1 MFQHFFSDYLVKL
14 QETNQQWWQ
23 DLELSRAAVNTP
35 LNKAMQEVNFE
46 DSAKLFEQAA
56 NQPAAILKVQAEWW
70 QQQLQIWQN
79 VALAGNT
86 ECLVNAEKGD
96 KRFSNEAWRQEIVF
110 NFIKQSY
117 LLFSKS
123 YMDTIDAIE
132 GLDEKTRERITFFS
146 RQAINALSP
155 SNFIATNPELLKLT
169 LEQNGQN
176 LLAGLEQLKEDMESS
191 ADILKV
197 RMTNNNAFRVG
208 EDVANTKGDVVFK
221 NELFE
226 LIQYK
231 PLTKKVNGTPLLI
244 VPPFINKYYI
254 LDLREKNSMVKW
266 LLEQG
271 HSVFMM
277 SWRNPGEDQAQVE
290 FGDYVTEGVAKAVS
304 AIEDITGQD
313 QINAA
318 GYCIGGTVLASTVAY
333 YAAKRMKKRI
343 KSASFFTTL
352 LDFSQPGEVGAYIN
366 DTIIGAIEAQ
376 NSAKGYM
383 DGRSLSVTFSLL
395 RENSLYWNYYVD
407 NYLKGHSPV
416 DFDLLYWN
424 SDSTNVSA
432 ATHNFLLRQ
441 LYLEN
446 KLVQDKGVKV
456 GGVWIDLNKIKIPSY
471 FISTKE
477 DHIALWQGT
486 YRGALQVGGNKTF
499 VLGESGH
506 IAGIVNHPDKK
517 KYGFW
522 TSDTLDETA
531 DEWIANAEHQ
541 EGSWWHHWHNWLLGF
556 NPKEQVEPFNQGSE
570 LFPVLEKAPVNTL
583 NRYCRLFQKKRKKK
597 QRLLSARMCNKQ
609 KTDLDKVGL
618 FYCY

>member
-14 QETNQQWWQ
+14 QQTNQQWWESFEQ
-23 DLELSRAAVNTP
+23 NKEAAQSP
-35 LNKAMQEVNFE
+35 LNQAMQELNF
-46 DSAKLFEQAA
+46 DDASKIFEQAA
-56 NQPAAILKVQAEWW
+56 NQPAVLLQLQSQWW
-70 QQQLQIWQN
+70 EQQLKIWQN
-79 VALAGNT
+79 AALMGNT
-86 ECLVNAEKGD
+86 ESVISEDRSD
-96 KRFSNEAWRQEIVF
+96 KRFIDDAWKNDPF
-110 NFIKQSY
+110 YSFIKQSY

-123 YMDTIDAIE
+123 YIDTINSIE
-132 GLDEKTRERITFFS
+132 GIDDKTKERVAFFS

-155 SNFIATNPELLKLT
+155 SNFIATNPELMKLT
-169 LEQNGQN
+169 LERNGEN
-176 LLAGLEQLKEDMESS
+176 LLDGLEQLQADVEAS
-191 ADILKV
+191 ADILKI
-197 RMTNNNAFRVG
+197 RMTNNNAFRLGV
-208 EDVANTKGDVVFK
+208 DVANTEGDIVFQ

-226 LIQYK
+226 LIQYYPK
-231 PLTKKVNGTPLLI
+231 TPQVNATPLLI

-254 LDLREKNSMVKW
+254 LDLREKNSMVRW

-277 SWRNPGEDQAQVE
+277 SWRNPSEAQKDTE
-290 FGDYVTEGVAKAVS
+290 FGDYVTEGVVKAVA
-304 AIEDITGQD
+304 AIEDITGKE

-343 KSASFFTTL
+343 KTATFFTTL

-366 DTIIGAIEAQ
+366 ETIINAIEKQ
-376 NSAKGYM
+376 NDAKGYM

-395 RENSLYWNYYVD
+395 RENSLYWNYYID
-407 NYLKGHSPV
+407 NYLKGSSPME
-416 DFDLLYWN
+416 FDLLYWN
-424 SDSTNVSA
+424 SDSTNVA
-432 ATHNFLLRQ
+432 AKCHNFLLRD

-471 FISTKE
+471 FISAKE

-486 YRGALQVGGNKTF
+486 YRGALNTGGNKTF

-522 TSDTLDETA
+522 LNDSLDDSA
-531 DEWIANAEHQ
+531 GEWLNNATHH
-541 EGSWWHHWHNWLLGF
+541 EGSWWTHWNQWLQGF
-556 NPKEQVEPFNQGSE
+556 EVDEKIEPFNQGSE
-570 LFPVLEKAPVNTL
+570 LNPVIGKAPGSYV
-583 NRYCRLFQKKRKKK
+583 K
-597 QRLLSARMCNKQ
+597 QVLPIV
-609 KTDLDKVGL
+609 DKEAAEKEAQAKEA
-618 FYCY
+618 

>member
-1 MFQHFFSDYLVKL
+1 MYQHFFSDYLVKL
-14 QETNQQWWQ
+14 QETNQKWWE
-23 DLELSRAAVNTP
+23 DLELSRAAVNSP

-46 DSAKLFEQAA
+46 DTSKLFESAA
-56 NQPAAILKVQAEWW
+56 NQPAVLLQIQAEWW

-79 VALAGNT
+79 VALAQNGET
-86 ECLVNAEKGD
+86 VVEAEKGD
-96 KRFSNEAWRQEIVF
+96 KRFSDEEWKNDVF
-110 NFIKQSY
+110 YNFIKQSY
-117 LLFSKS
+117 LLFSQTYLK
-123 YMDTIDAIE
+123 TIDSIE
-132 GLDEKTRERITFFS
+132 GLDEKAKERISFFS
-146 RQAINALSP
+146 RQAINAVSP

-176 LLAGLEQLKEDMESS
+176 LLSGLEQLKEDVESS
-191 ADILKV
+191 ADILKI
-197 RMTNNNAFRVG
+197 RMTNNNSFRLG
-208 EDVANTKGDVVFK
+208 DDVANTAGDIVYR

-226 LIQYK
+226 LIQYR
-231 PLTKKVNGTPLLI
+231 PLTENVHSTPLLF

-254 LDLREKNSMVKW
+254 LDLREKNSLVRW

-277 SWRNPGEDQAQVE
+277 SWRNPGEKQREVE

-304 AIEDITGQD
+304 AIEDITGQE

-318 GYCIGGTVLASTVAY
+318 GYCIGGTVLASTIAY

-343 KSASFFTTL
+343 KSATFFTTL

-366 DTIIGAIEAQ
+366 DTIISAIEAQ
-376 NSAKGYM
+376 NNAKGYM

-407 NYLKGHSPV
+407 NYLKGQSPV

-432 ATHNFLLRQ
+432 SCHNFMLRE
-441 LYLEN
+441 LYLNN
-446 KLVQDKGVKV
+446 KLVKQKGVKV

-471 FISTKE
+471 FVSTKE

-486 YRGALQVGGNKTF
+486 YRGALNVGGNKTF

-506 IAGIVNHPDKK
+506 IAGIINHPDKN

-522 TSDTLDETA
+522 TNESLDENA
-531 DEWIANAEHQ
+531 DEWLANANHT
-541 EGSWWHHWHNWLLGF
+541 EGSWWTHWHQWLLNF
-556 NPKEQVEPFNQGSE
+556 SSEEQRKPFDVGSE
-570 LFPVLEKAPVNTL
+570 QFPAIGTAPGDYVKQVLPVKEAT
-583 NRYCRLFQKKRKKK
+583 
-597 QRLLSARMCNKQ
+597 S
-609 KTDLDKVGL
+609 
-618 FYCY
+618 

>member
-14 QETNQQWWQ
+14 QETNQQWWK
-23 DLELSRAAVNTP
+23 DLEQNKEAVNSP

-46 DSAKLFEQAA
+46 DSAKFFEQAA
-56 NQPAAILKVQAEWW
+56 NQPAALLQLQTQWW
-70 QQQLQIWQN
+70 EQQLQIWQN
-79 VALAGNT
+79 VALAGNSKS
-86 ECLVNAEKGD
+86 LVEEEKGD
-96 KRFSNEAWRQEIVF
+96 KRFKDDAWKNDAF
-110 NFIKQSY
+110 YSFIKQSY
-117 LLFSKS
+117 LLFSKT
-123 YMDTIDAIE
+123 YFDTIESIE
-132 GLDEKTRERITFFS
+132 GVDEKTKERIMFFS

-169 LEQNGQN
+169 LEQNGEN
-176 LLAGLEQLKEDMESS
+176 LLAGLEQLKEDVESS
-191 ADILKV
+191 ADILKI
-197 RMTNNNAFRVG
+197 RMTNNNAFRLG
-208 EDVANTKGDVVFK
+208 DDVANTPGDVVYQ

-231 PLTKKVNGTPLLI
+231 PLTKTVNKTPLLI

-254 LDLREKNSMVKW
+254 LDLREKNSMMRW
-266 LLEQG
+266 LVEQG
-271 HSVFMM
+271 HTVFMM
-277 SWRNPGEDQAQVE
+277 SWRNPGKEQSHIE
-290 FGDYVTEGVAKAVS
+290 FGDYVTEGVVKAVS
-304 AIEDITGQD
+304 AIEEITGQE

-343 KSASFFTTL
+343 KSATFFTTL

-366 DTIIGAIEAQ
+366 ETIVSALEAQ

-407 NYLKGHSPV
+407 NYLKGNSPV

-432 ATHNFLLRQ
+432 PCHNFLIRQ
-441 LYLEN
+441 CYLEN
-446 KLVQDKGVKV
+446 KLVQDKGVKI

-486 YRGALQVGGNKTF
+486 YRGALNTGGNKTF

-506 IAGIVNHPDKK
+506 IAGIVNHPSKN
-517 KYGFW
+517 KYGYW
-522 TSDTLDETA
+522 VNDNLDDSAE
-531 DEWIANAEHQ
+531 EWLANATRTD
-541 EGSWWHHWHNWLLGF
+541 GSWWTHWHEWLMTF
-556 NPKEQVEPFNQGSE
+556 NLKEQVEPYMQGSE
-570 LFPVLEKAPVNTL
+570 INPVIGAAPGQYV
-583 NRYCRLFQKKRKKK
+583 K
-597 QRLLSARMCNKQ
+597 QVLPVKSDVSDSGVPDSEVAEE
-609 KTDLDKVGL
+609 TV
-618 FYCY
+618 

>member
-1 MFQHFFSDYLVKL
+1 MYQNFFSDYLVKL
-14 QETNQQWWQ
+14 QETNQQWWAE
-23 DLELSRAAVNTP
+23 LEKSRAAVNSP

-46 DSAKLFEQAA
+46 DTAKLFESAA
-56 NQPAAILKVQAEWW
+56 NQPATLLQIQAEWW
-70 QQQLQIWQN
+70 QQQMQIWQN
-79 VALAGNT
+79 VALVGNT
-86 ECLVNAEKGD
+86 APVVEPESGD
-96 KRFSNEAWRQEIVF
+96 KRFSNQEWQQDVF
-110 NFIKQSY
+110 YNFIKQSY
-117 LLFSKS
+117 LLFSKT
-123 YMDTIDAIE
+123 YMQTIDSIE
-132 GLDEKTRERITFFS
+132 GLDEKSKERLSFFS

-169 LEQNGQN
+169 LEQNGEN
-176 LLAGLEQLKEDMESS
+176 LLAGLDQLKADLESS
-191 ADILKV
+191 ADILKI

-208 EDVANTKGDVVFK
+208 EDIANTAGDVVYQ

-226 LIQYK
+226 LIQYR
-231 PLTKKVNGTPLLI
+231 PLTEAVNAVPLLI

-254 LDLREKNSMVKW
+254 LDLREKNSMVRW

-271 HSVFMM
+271 HPVFMM
-277 SWRNPGEDQAQVE
+277 SWRNPGAKQRDVE
-290 FGDYVTEGVAKAVS
+290 FGDYVTEGVVKAVS
-304 AIEDITGQD
+304 AIESITGQE

-318 GYCIGGTVLASTVAY
+318 GYCIGGTVLASTIAY

-343 KSASFFTTL
+343 KSATFFTTL

-366 DTIIGAIEAQ
+366 DTIISAIELQ
-376 NSAKGYM
+376 NNLKGYM

-407 NYLKGHSPV
+407 NYLKGNSPV

-432 ATHNFLLRQ
+432 ACHNFMLRE

-446 KLVQDKGVKV
+446 KLVEDKGVKI

-471 FISTKE
+471 FVSTKE

-506 IAGIVNHPDKK
+506 IAGIVNHPAKG
-517 KYGFW
+517 KYGYW
-522 TSDTLDETA
+522 VNYSLDDSA
-531 DEWIANAEHQ
+531 DEWLSNAKHS
-541 EGSWWHHWHNWLLGF
+541 EGSWWTHWNQWLLGF
-556 NPKEQVEPFNQGSE
+556 NPQEQVEPYNIGNDD
-570 LFPVLEKAPVNTL
+570 FPVIAAAPGEYV
-583 NRYCRLFQKKRKKK
+583 K
-597 QRLLSARMCNKQ
+597 QVLPVVE
-609 KTDLDKVGL
+609 D
-618 FYCY
+618 